1 MAQATL
7 TETGRYS
14 RAIVEYAAGFSFE
27 QMPPE
32 AVEQTK
38 AIVLDT
44 LGSMLL
50 GSGPAYSSSWLTGEL
65 ARLMGGRPECTIVGR
80 DFKTS
85 VESAALA
92 NGTIGYAA
100 DVEGGRAARQ
110 HAAAV
115 LVPTALAMCERERR
129 GGRALLAALALG
141 YEVSCRVSE
150 ACRTPHS
157 YLRSFHPSAVF
168 GHFGAA
174 AAAGHVL
181 GLDAD
186 RMAVALGLAGSNA
199 GGLVTW
205 VDDPTENSRP
215 LVIGLAARG
224 GVTAALLAR
233 LGFGGPPAILD
244 PGKYSIY
251 DAYSGEAHLD
261 RLLDGLGEAPLWIT
275 RTTLFKR
282 HPCCGD
288 IHTGLDAL
296 LGLREQHG
304 FGPDDVRAIEHRVKA
319 DRAPVIDANPL
330 RSHCAQYIMGVA
342 AVNGRIAADDILTD
356 RRADP
361 RIAAMIDRVRLV
373 GDPELD
379 PWEATA
385 PAIVRVSLHDGQTF
399 SERVDYARGT
409 PENPFTRAELE
420 GKFMELATTRMSRES
435 ARRLLELINRL
446 ERVEDVR
453 EIADLLRVSEP
464 GQ

>member
-1 MAQATL
+1 MSQATL
-7 TETGRYS
+7 TETGRYT
-14 RAIVEYAAGFSFE
+14 RAIVEYAADFE
-27 QMPPE
+27 FERMPPD
-32 AVEQTK
+32 AVEQAK

-50 GSGPAYSSSWLTGEL
+50 GSAPAYTSSWLTGEL
-65 ARLMGGRPECTIVGR
+65 ARMMGGTPECTVVGR

-85 VESAALA
+85 VESAVLA

-115 LVPTALAMCERERR
+115 LVPTALAMCEREHRD
-129 GGRALLAALALG
+129 GRTLLAALTLG

-157 YLRSFHPSAVF
+157 YPRSFHPSAVF
-168 GHFGAA
+168 GYFGSA
-174 AAAGHVL
+174 AAAGHVR
-181 GLDAD
+181 GLNAD
-186 RMAVALGLAGSNA
+186 QLAVALGLAGSNA

-224 GVTAALLAR
+224 GVTAALLAS
-233 LGFGGPPAILD
+233 LGFGGPTAILD

-261 RLLDGLGEAPLWIT
+261 RLVGGLGEEPLWVT
-275 RTTLFKR
+275 QTTLFKR

-296 LGLREQHG
+296 ITLREQHG
-304 FGPDDVRAIEHRVKA
+304 FGPDDIREIEHRVKA
-319 DRAPVIDANPL
+319 DRAPVVDANPL

-342 AVNGRIAADDILTD
+342 AVNGKIASDDILTD
-356 RRADP
+356 RRASP
-361 RIAAMIDRVRLV
+361 RIASMIDRIRFV

-379 PWEATA
+379 PWEAPS
-385 PAIVRVSLHDGQTF
+385 PAIVSITLNDGRTLTQ
-399 SERVDYARGT
+399 RVDWPKGMPAD
-409 PENPFTRAELE
+409 PFSRQELE
-420 GKFMELATTRMSRES
+420 GKFLDLATTRIPRDR
-435 ARRLLELINRL
+435 AQRLLNLINGL
-446 ERVEDVR
+446 EGVEDVG
-453 EIADLLRVSEP
+453 EIAELLQVRE
-464 GQ
+464 

>member
-1 MAQATL
+1 MTL
-7 TETGRYS
+7 TMPTETGRYTG
-14 RAIVEYAAGFSFE
+14 AIVDYAVRFTFE
-27 QMPPE
+27 QLPSDAVDE
-32 AVEQTK
+32 AR

-50 GSGPAYSSSWLTGEL
+50 GSAPAYTSAWLTGEL
-65 ARLMGGRPECTIVGR
+65 ARLMGGAPECTVVGR

-115 LVPTALAMCERERR
+115 LVPTALAMCEREHR
-129 GGRALLAALALG
+129 GGQTLLAALALG
-141 YEVSCRVSE
+141 YEISCRVSE
-150 ACRTPHS
+150 ACRTPRS
-157 YLRSFHPSAVF
+157 YPRSFHPSAVF
-168 GHFGAA
+168 GYFGSA

-181 GLDAD
+181 GLDAAQ
-186 RMAVALGLAGSNA
+186 MAVALGLAGSNA

-224 GVTAALLAR
+224 GVTAALLAK
-233 LGFGGPPAILD
+233 LGFGGPTSILD

-261 RLLDGLGEAPLWIT
+261 RLVDGLGADPLWIT
-275 RTTLFKR
+275 KTTLFKR

-296 LGLREQHG
+296 ITLRQQHG
-304 FGPDDVRAIEHRVKA
+304 FGPDDIRAIEHRVKA
-319 DRAPVIDANPL
+319 DRAPVVDANPL

-342 AVNGRIAADDILTD
+342 AVNGKIAADDILTD

-361 RIAAMIDRVRLV
+361 RIRAMIDRVRFV
-373 GDPELD
+373 GDPNLD
-379 PWEATA
+379 PWEAPS
-385 PAIVRVSLHDGQTF
+385 PAVVRVTLHDGRAFTQ
-399 SERVDYARGT
+399 RVDWPKGMPR
-409 PENPFTRAELE
+409 NPFTRAELE
-420 GKFMELATTRMSRES
+420 SKFLELATTRISRDRAE
-435 ARRLLELINRL
+435 RLLGLVNRL
-446 ERVEDVR
+446 ERVEDVE
-453 EIADLLRVSEP
+453 EIAALLRVP
-464 GQ
+464 G